1 MNTQLFINTAAQSLS
16 AALVRSL
23 TDMTPVSL
31 PQMVVGDNRA
41 FDLYLVDGLGD
52 YASFSGDPS
61 YTPNLAIGQFGFPSG
76 GTFTLTFG
84 ANTTTAL
91 AWNATTAQV
100 QAALQALASIGTNNC
115 LVTGVP
121 GEYYIVTF
129 VGALAAAPQSEIVP
143 HFNLLT
149 PDSTIDVS
157 TVVTGTVSPAVNAVQ
172 LLNFAE
178 NPMTFADDWTTITNG
193 WTGKLSLR
201 TMQAVEALAAA
212 GSAGLIAALFQ
223 ITLQAPSG
231 DRTTYFEGAVTV
243 YDSIINPESFAGADK
258 PLLATQAALAAAVL
272 GLNNFTTE
280 TDTPA
285 GAGNTNI
292 SPPSTS
298 RWHSEKVTPSGGAGT
313 YTLTLLT
320 SQSPAAG
327 ALVHLAI
334 FPPSTAALVFEV
346 HNATAGGTLLK
357 SITTDATGRPFFLD
371 FEFNGSA
378 WVLSGDDSSL
388 LHKLQN
394 LAGLAST
401 LTSKVNLGAL
411 LSQKTNETTSWTI
424 TTADEG
430 KLFDISAAAGAV
442 LATLPSA
449 ATAGDGFLVALRKTD
464 SSANGVT
471 TTPATWSL
479 TAQGD
484 LVVLR
489 SDGSAWSVVMF
500 ANTSGS
506 GGTVTAAFFR
516 LAAVV
521 NGNALTGLV
530 GGGATKL
537 DGLATADGTYQVGAV
552 VAVILSGPKILFFRL
567 RAGTDAQNS
576 PWIVRPVDYNGTT
589 NQLVWEFLT
598 MTSQGYP
605 CVWNATQSK
614 FQTIS
619 STGTAG
625 SEVISFGT
633 GFTV

>member
-23 TDMTPVSL
+23 TDMTPISL
-31 PQMVVGDNRA
+31 PQLVIGDNRA
-41 FDLYLVDGLGD
+41 YDLFLVDGLGG

-61 YTPNLAIGQFGFPSG
+61 YIPNLAIGSFGFPTG

-84 ANTTTAL
+84 ANTTSAL
-91 AWNATTAQV
+91 NWNATTAQV
-100 QAALQALASIGTNNC
+100 QAALQALASIGSNNC

-129 VGALAAAPQSEIVP
+129 VGTLAAAPQSDIVA

-157 TVVTGTVSPAVNAVQ
+157 TVVVGTVSPAVNAVQ
-172 LLNFAE
+172 LLNFAT
-178 NPMTFADDWTTITNG
+178 NPMTFADNWTTITNG

-212 GSAGLIAALFQ
+212 GAAGLITALFQ
-223 ITLQAPSG
+223 ITVQAPSG
-231 DRTTYFEGAVTV
+231 DRSTYFEGAVSI

-258 PLLATQAALAAAVL
+258 PLLATQAALNAAVL
-272 GLNNFTTE
+272 GLNNFTAE

-285 GAGNTNI
+285 SPGNTNI
-292 SPPSTS
+292 SPPSSS
-298 RWHSEKVTPSGGAGT
+298 RYHSAKVTPSGGAGT
-313 YTLTLLT
+313 YTLALLT
-320 SQSPAAG
+320 SQTPATG
-327 ALVHLAI
+327 ALIHLAI

-357 SITTDATGRPFFLD
+357 TITTDATGRPFFLD

-378 WVLSGDDSSL
+378 WVLSGDDSAL
-388 LHKLQN
+388 LNKLQN

-401 LTSKVNLGAL
+401 LTSKVNLGNL
-411 LSQKTNETTSWTI
+411 FSQKTTEATSWTI
-424 TTADEG
+424 VPGDEG
-430 KLFDISAAAGAV
+430 KLFDVTAAGGAV
-442 LATLPSA
+442 LATLPAA

-464 SSANGVT
+464 SSANAVT
-471 TTPATWSL
+471 TSPATWSL
-479 TAQGD
+479 TALGD
-484 LVVLR
+484 LIVLR
-489 SDGSAWSVVMF
+489 SDGSTWSVILF

-506 GGTVTAAFFR
+506 GGTVTAAVLR
-516 LAAVV
+516 LNAVT
-521 NGNALTGLV
+521 NGHGLTGLV
-530 GGGATKL
+530 GGGATNL

-552 VAVILSGPKILFFRL
+552 VAVILTGPKILFFRL

-576 PWIVRPVDYNGTT
+576 PWIVRPADYNGTT

-605 CVWNATQSK
+605 CVWNSTQSK

-619 STGTAG
+619 STGGAG
-625 SEVISFGT
+625 AEVISFGT
-633 GFTV
+633 GFSV